1 MQENKELLNNNN
13 GNLAGINQL
22 IQRLQKEDVR
32 NLMTFKR
39 FQVIFVVFIV
49 FYGFVFVLNPFSD
62 FELRYRITGICY
74 VFAFVIFGLIFR
86 KYYRDYKSIDY
97 SLPVADMLKKA
108 AERYSFQYK
117 NTWWVI
123 PPLLLID
130 AGITISLFHRIAG
143 FTTWERIGLV
153 QLVYVPIMIIA
164 FLIGVLIWY
173 KRQKPLRDAALK
185 LLDELLG

>member
-1 MQENKELLNNNN
+1 MQEKKEMLNNSN
-13 GNLAGINQL
+13 GNGTEMIRLV
-22 IQRLQKEDVR
+22 QRLQKEDTR
-32 NLMTFKR
+32 NLLTFKR
-39 FQVIFVVFIV
+39 FQWIFIVFII

-74 VFAFVIFGLIFR
+74 VLAFVIFGLVFR
-86 KYYRDYKSIDY
+86 KYYREYKSIDY
-97 SLPVADMLKKA
+97 SLPVSAMLKKA

-130 AGITISLFHRIAG
+130 AGITIAFFHRIAG

-153 QLVYVPIMIIA
+153 QLFYIPIMIMA

-173 KRQKPLRDAALK
+173 KRQKPLRDAALQ
-185 LLDELLG
+185 LLDELQD